1 LKKHK
6 NDKKQNI
13 TTVVT
18 KKGYIWN
25 TKVDIGDKIE
35 EVESEIRNY
44 QAQIVKLES
53 EMENDCL
60 TLTVLTQ
67 KVTKLQKELK

>member
-1 LKKHK
+1 MKKHK